1 MIKALQKSLIER
13 IPELLILRSEDP
25 YLVQKRHLIDMYDL
39 SNFER
44 AKLLM
49 VLPKVDDEMRLS
61 MLLDKMKALMPR
73 EELERQS
80 LLARIYLSKLPADI
94 HCVLFVGVEALVD
107 VAQRTDIKFLAGP
120 RPVTQPQVFG
130 VPQEPWEYTDKL
142 PLLLYAINAKGRT
155 AP

>member
-13 IPELLILRSEDP
+13 IPELLILQSEDP

-39 SNFER
+39 SNFKR

-49 VLPKVDDEMRLS
+49 VLPQVEDEMRLS

-80 LLARIYLSKLPADI
+80 LLARIYLSKLPDDI

-142 PLLLYAINAKGRT
+142 PVLLYAINAKGRT